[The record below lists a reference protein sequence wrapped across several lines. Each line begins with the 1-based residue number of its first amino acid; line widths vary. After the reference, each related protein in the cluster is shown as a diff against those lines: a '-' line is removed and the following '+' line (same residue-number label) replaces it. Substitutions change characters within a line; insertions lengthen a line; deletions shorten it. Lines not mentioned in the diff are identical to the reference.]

1 MARQNEFYTIPEIA
15 KKLKVSPSTVWRWVK
30 AKKLPAYRVGEKSVR
45 VHERD
50 VVKLLQP
57 LHVSSSKAPRK
68 KKQENLVLKVT
79 ALHEAILERRKGRL
93 LPDSADDLAVL
104 REERDG
110 YGLR

>member
-1 MARQNEFYTIPEIA
+1 MAQQNEFYTIPEIA

-30 AKKLPAYRVGEKSVR
+30 AKKLPACRVGEKSVR

-57 LHVSSSKAPRK
+57 LHVSLAKAPRGISRRD
-68 KKQENLVLKVT
+68 LVLKIA
-79 ALHEAILERRKGRL
+79 ALHKAILERRNGQL
-93 LPDSADDLAVL
+93 LPDSAGDLSVL